1 MTRRKIIICSLSVLA
16 VIATVVGLNFW
27 MQSSQP
33 AETIQKNEPSRSET
47 VKQNTPS
54 PLQAVE
60 APLPENSD
68 EVQVSDMMKFQMA
81 DVAEAYKENI
91 RYPKY
96 SKPLNMNDWDLLHP
110 QAFIPRDTPL
120 NNHPRVSAS
129 IVVDQYIVN
138 RDQDL
143 PVKVIIK
150 GQDDTDYATGVNLS
164 LIADGSNRS
173 LISLNETEWD
183 EGVSVFSG
191 TVPAGMVRDV
201 AADEV
206 TLRAEITFSNNNNSD
221 VAAVIRLFDNQ
232 ATLTSLGEPYVEGA
246 NLIIPAYFTV
256 KNPGNYSVR
265 ANLFDKSDEQPISHL
280 NSVFQ
285 LSSENN
291 SGLIK
296 VHAATLRSKGSQ
308 GPYLLK
314 DFNITKKPSKPGDKT
329 GYGSS
334 ESSSFIVQ
342 GFPLNNYSEEA
353 YENPKNKQ
361 RLEFLQKL
369 AGSQ

>member
-1 MTRRKIIICSLSVLA
+1 MNRRKIIIYSLSALA
-16 VIATVVGLNFW
+16 VIATVVGLKFW
-27 MQSSQP
+27 VQSCQP
-33 AETIQKNEPSRSET
+33 AETMQKNETSRSEAG
-47 VKQNTPS
+47 KQNKPS
-54 PLQAVE
+54 PLQDVE
-60 APLPENSD
+60 APLPEDSD

-81 DVAEAYKENI
+81 DVAEAYRENI

-96 SKPLNMNDWDLLHP
+96 SKPLNKNDWDLLHP
-110 QAFIPRDTPL
+110 RAFIPIDTPL
-120 NNHPRVSAS
+120 NNHPRMSAG

-138 RDQDL
+138 RDQSL

-150 GQDDTDYATGVNLS
+150 GQDDNDYATAVSLF

-183 EGVSVFSG
+183 EGVSVYAG
-191 TVPAGMVRDV
+191 TVPADMIRDV
-201 AADEV
+201 ESDEV
-206 TLRAEITFSNNNNSD
+206 TLKAEITFANNNNSD
-221 VAAVIRLFDNQ
+221 VTAVVRLFDNQ
-232 ATLTSLGEPYVEGA
+232 ATLTSLGKPYVEGA
-246 NLIIPAYFTV
+246 DLIIPAYFNV
-256 KNPGNYSVR
+256 KNPGYYSVR
-265 ANLFDKSDEQPISHL
+265 ANLFDKSDAQPISHL

-296 VHAATLRSKGSQ
+296 VHASTLRNKGNP

-342 GFPLNNYSEEA
+342 GFPLNNYSEEE
-353 YENPKNKQ
+353 YEDPKNKQ